1 MSTFHLGVNAL
12 ILLLANPKAGYLKNK
27 QSDGTLAQLHQILGN
42 AGHIE
47 LTDNLQ
53 ALEDTLHRYKNNPP
67 TVLVPFGGDGTV
79 SVVIGCA
86 AKVWGESNIPPIFP
100 VHAGTMNMIA
110 WDVYPNTP
118 PLKAI
123 AWLAANHQQLQS
135 HMGARYPI
143 RTSTGQF
150 GFVFGFGVTVNFM
163 HAYYALGSGPWAAMK
178 LIANLAIGIILNR
191 PSVKAMFATVRGQVQ
206 HNQGPKQAFSWQA
219 CLALSIRCL
228 PLRFRVSN
236 SGGPNAQAHMCVLSG
251 VPNKLALVLNLFNI
265 WRGRMPASVGIDRT
279 SSQHLTFEFEEPTAW
294 QLDGDLHPHTHQLEV
309 RSAPAVRFVEM
320 K

>member
-1 MSTFHLGVNAL
+1 M
-12 ILLLANPKAGYLKNK
+12 ILVLANPKAGYLKSK
-27 QSDGTLAQLHQILGN
+27 HAEGTLAKLHQILGN

-53 ALEDTLHRYKNNPP
+53 ALENTLRRYKNAPP

-79 SVVIGCA
+79 SVVVGCA
-86 AKVWGESNIPPIFP
+86 AKVWGEANIPPIFP

-123 AWLAANHQQLQS
+123 TWLTNNHQQLQS
-135 HMGARYPI
+135 NMGVRYPI
-143 RTSTGQF
+143 HTSTGQF

-178 LIANLAIGIILNR
+178 LIAKLAMGIVLNR
-191 PSVKAMFATVRGQVQ
+191 PSVKSMFSTVRGQVQ
-206 HNQGPKQAFSWQA
+206 TDHGPQTEFLWQA

-228 PLRFRVSN
+228 PLRFRVSD
-236 SGGPNAQAHMCVLSG
+236 SGGPNAQAHMCILAG

-265 WRGRMPASVGIDRT
+265 WRGRMPASVGIKR
-279 SSQHLTFEFEEPTAW
+279 SNSQHLTFEFEQATAW
-294 QLDGDLHPHTHQLEV
+294 QLDGDLYPPTKQLEV
-309 RSAPAVRFVEM
+309 QCAPAVRFIEM